1 MEILDRKHVKKI
13 SDNYKEVL
21 DREKHHNHELVMVNG
36 IIRWKENENLRSIDI
51 NKVIEIFYELGYD
64 KNSEVYRKFYRDLG
78 YSLSGY
84 WEVFY
89 WEVNNEDQNEYRPS
103 LVSKIKN
110 FIKKYFIYCGKT
122 TKK

>member
-1 MEILDRKHVKKI
+1 
-13 SDNYKEVL
+13 
-21 DREKHHNHELVMVNG
+21 MVNG

>member
-1 MEILDRKHVKKI
+1 MGILDRKNVKKI

-36 IIRWKENENLRSIDI
+36 VIRWKENENLRSIDI

-110 FIKKYFIYCGKT
+110 FIKKYFIYCRKT
-122 TKK
+122 AKK

>member
-1 MEILDRKHVKKI
+1 MGILDRKHVKKI

-36 IIRWKENENLRSIDI
+36 VIRWKENENLRSIDI

-110 FIKKYFIYCGKT
+110 FIKKYFIYCRKT
-122 TKK
+122 AKK

>member
-1 MEILDRKHVKKI
+1 MGILDRKHVKKI

-36 IIRWKENENLRSIDI
+36 VIRWKENENLRSIDI

-103 LVSKIKN
+103 LVNKIKN
-110 FIKKYFIYCGKT
+110 FIKKYFIYCRKT
-122 TKK
+122 AKK

>member
-1 MEILDRKHVKKI
+1 MEILDRKHIKKI

-103 LVSKIKN
+103 LVSEIKN

>member
-1 MEILDRKHVKKI
+1 MEILDRKHIKKI

-103 LVSKIKN
+103 LVSKIQN